1 MKASDFNL
9 KKFYLKEAIVVPAT
23 ESCSCGCDCG
33 KAICESCGKKNHTQ
47 EGWAR
52 LPDIDREKY
61 QPRDGLEGPIM
72 TRSGKVVYYDNVEGK
87 YYDPDTDMYLTY
99 DEWKAFDPELPI
111 KESEQSDV
119 KAILDKHNITSV
131 DDIEYGS
138 KAYEELFG
146 YYMDSGEMPYG
157 TMKARDGDPDQWIAD
172 RVSDLGL
179 VNEDNST
186 DLMKQYKDNEHN
198 NYHSENNLLLAKAF
212 GTPKEV
218 KMVELVLA
226 KNKKQGYT
234 DTMDSEWM
242 YHNIHKKYYPELVK
256 GSLGEKFTEKQRL
269 DPKCWKGYKKDG
281 TKMKGG
287 VRVNNCVPESESIF
301 DESWDEDVKE
311 DEVNE
316 AMVNVSVGSSEKFKD
331 GELAYVK
338 SGMMGG
344 FKYLGV
350 ATGFVKH
357 TKIMP
362 DDIKLVTVLGT
373 QTGDK
378 STASTVGRA
387 AVGALVAGPFGAL
400 IGGMTGKN
408 KQEHNIGIE
417 TADGSKHIFSFK
429 NKDKEYQSLTNWAKK
444 EGKFKLAIESQ
455 DTEVEEVAKHGST
468 EYYRELDKGQL
479 NHTKS
484 MLMKT
489 AGQLNVAIEQ
499 RYKFSKELMGD
510 TGDRA
515 GTGDLQKMLDSL
527 NNIIAGWDEET
538 KLYGK

>member
-311 DEVNE
+311 
-316 AMVNVSVGSSEKFKD
+316 
-331 GELAYVK
+331 
-338 SGMMGG
+338 
-344 FKYLGV
+344 
-350 ATGFVKH
+350 
-357 TKIMP
+357 
-362 DDIKLVTVLGT
+362 
-373 QTGDK
+373 
-378 STASTVGRA
+378 
-387 AVGALVAGPFGAL
+387 
-400 IGGMTGKN
+400 
-408 KQEHNIGIE
+408 
-417 TADGSKHIFSFK
+417 
-429 NKDKEYQSLTNWAKK
+429 
-444 EGKFKLAIESQ
+444 
-455 DTEVEEVAKHGST
+455 VAKHGST

>member
-23 ESCSCGCDCG
+23 
-33 KAICESCGKKNHTQ
+33 Q
-47 EGWAR
+47 EGWSR

-111 KESEQSDV
+111 RESEQSDV

-138 KAYEELFG
+138 KAYEELFS

-218 KMVELVLA
+218 RMVELVLA

-256 GSLGEKFTEKQRL
+256 GKLTKEFTE
-269 DPKCWKGYKKDG
+269 KCWKGYKKEG
-281 TKMKGG
+281 TKKMFGKT
-287 VRVNNCVPESESIF
+287 VPNCVKNESESIQ
-301 DESWDEDVKE
+301 K
-311 DEVNE
+311 
-316 AMVNVSVGSSEKFKD
+316 
-331 GELAYVK
+331 L
-338 SGMMGG
+338 
-344 FKYLGV
+344 
-350 ATGFVKH
+350 FV
-357 TKIMP
+357 
-362 DDIKLVTVLGT
+362 
-373 QTGDK
+373 
-378 STASTVGRA
+378 
-387 AVGALVAGPFGAL
+387 
-400 IGGMTGKN
+400 
-408 KQEHNIGIE
+408 
-417 TADGSKHIFSFK
+417 
-429 NKDKEYQSLTNWAKK
+429 
-444 EGKFKLAIESQ
+444 
-455 DTEVEEVAKHGST
+455 
-468 EYYRELDKGQL
+468 YRGQ
-479 NHTKS
+479 
-484 MLMKT
+484 
-489 AGQLNVAIEQ
+489 Q
-499 RYKFSKELMGD
+499 
-510 TGDRA
+510 
-515 GTGDLQKMLDSL
+515 
-527 NNIIAGWDEET
+527 
-538 KLYGK
+538 